1 MTIVESPPAEETV
14 ARPVR
19 RRPASMPQI
28 VGGGVL
34 VLIGMLWL
42 LERTGAIDMS
52 VTAVLALG
60 TMVIGIALMLL
71 AKDGPHVG
79 LIVFGTL
86 LGLVTLVTAVVPFEG
101 FQGAAG
107 DRTFAISSIDEIRP
121 DYNLSVGTLTIDLSQ
136 IDDLGSATPLTASVG
151 MGELVVLVPEDVEI
165 AVDASVGVGQ
175 IEILGRVVDGVD
187 IDDVYESP
195 GYSESSESI
204 SLDLQAFTGR
214 VEVAHE

>member
-1 MTIVESPPAEETV
+1 MS
-14 ARPVR
+14 
-19 RRPASMPQI
+19 QI

-42 LERTGAIDMS
+42 LERTGAIDVN
-52 VTAVLALG
+52 VTTVLALG

-86 LGLVTLVTAVVPFEG
+86 LGLVTLVTAVAPFEG
-101 FQGAAG
+101 FQGGVG
-107 DRTFAISSIDEIRP
+107 DRTIAISSIEEIRP

-136 IDDLGSATPLTASVG
+136 IDGLGAATPLTASVG
-151 MGELVVLVPEDVEI
+151 MGELLVLVPEDAEI
-165 AVDASVGVGQ
+165 AVDASVGAGQ
-175 IEILGRVVDGVD
+175 IEILGRVIDGVD
-187 IDDVYESP
+187 IDETYESP

-204 SLDLQAFTGR
+204 FLELQAFTGR